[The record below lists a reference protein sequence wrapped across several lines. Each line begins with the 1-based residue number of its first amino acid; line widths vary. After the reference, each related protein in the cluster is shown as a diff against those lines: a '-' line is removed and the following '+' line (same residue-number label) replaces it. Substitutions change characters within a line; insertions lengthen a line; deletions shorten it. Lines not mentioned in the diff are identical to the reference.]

1 MKFGLLNV
9 LALVSVI
16 PLAVAFNACS
26 DDSSTSSPA
35 TKLPTEV
42 KDLKELEEHKCDMS
56 VIGEKVFVES
66 EDLLYECDGDAW
78 FKSYDQTK
86 PSSTKSS
93 GSKDTDGS
101 SDSRATDKDGS
112 SSDATTSSSSAK
124 SSSSRPTEILEP
136 EITVNETCT
145 EVGACDAMVET
156 DISTWHFVRKDDF
169 GDDAEYTYTA
179 DGKDLIVTIK
189 NADGTTNSKT
199 YSMYNMESEADV
211 EMAFNA
217 AKSTCKN
224 GGGNDNKI
232 KSCVKDTVKAL
243 YYAEN
248 NTLTDLRDGQVYKTT
263 TIDIPS
269 KNYSEVWM
277 AENLNYETDKSW
289 CYGDDPANCAK
300 YGRLYTWAAAVGR
313 DEEECGVYHACNL
326 GEGDIRGACPKGW
339 HLPSQSE
346 WEALIVAADGSITEY
361 TSSNT
366 AGSKLKSAA
375 RCWSSYSGITIEDA
389 FGFSALP
396 AGYRNLG
403 IGNYNY
409 WGRGTYFWSSTE
421 ETIYYAYVMGLDYRN
436 DGAGL
441 TYDSN
446 HKNYGDSVR
455 CIKDSD

>member
-1 MKFGLLNV
+1 MKNTFAKKFMVCALAGV
-9 LALVSVI
+9 LGFALT
-16 PLAVAFNACS
+16 AC
-26 DDSSTSSPA
+26 DDSSSAVGDDNNVILSSDSREESSDSRSNDKDEAISSDSKSNDPA
-35 TKLPTEV
+35 EV
-42 KDLKELEEHKCDMS
+42 TDDSSDSKDN
-56 VIGEKVFVES
+56 
-66 EDLLYECDGDAW
+66 
-78 FKSYDQTK
+78 
-86 PSSTKSS
+86 PSSAGTSTKSS
-93 GSKDTDGS
+93 N
-101 SDSRATDKDGS
+101 
-112 SSDATTSSSSAK
+112 
-124 SSSSRPTEILEP
+124 SSSSRVTPS
-136 EITVNETCT
+136 
-145 EVGACDAMVET
+145 DVEG
-156 DISTWHFVRKDDF
+156 S
-169 GDDAEYTYTA
+169 
-179 DGKDLIVTIK
+179 
-189 NADGTTNSKT
+189 SKT
-199 YSMYNMESEADV
+199 AWDYLNPDINYGE
-211 EMAFNA
+211 F
-217 AKSTCKN
+217 
-224 GGGNDNKI
+224 
-232 KSCVKDTVKAL
+232 
-243 YYAEN
+243 
-248 NTLTDLRDGQVYKTT
+248 TDERDGQIYKTV
-263 TIDIPS
+263 TIAPAGTG
-269 KNYSEVWM
+269 YSEVWM
-277 AENLNYETDKSW
+277 AENLNFETENSW
-289 CYGDDPANCAK
+289 CGGGIGTTEGDCSV

-313 DEEECGVYHACNL
+313 AEDECGIDHACNL